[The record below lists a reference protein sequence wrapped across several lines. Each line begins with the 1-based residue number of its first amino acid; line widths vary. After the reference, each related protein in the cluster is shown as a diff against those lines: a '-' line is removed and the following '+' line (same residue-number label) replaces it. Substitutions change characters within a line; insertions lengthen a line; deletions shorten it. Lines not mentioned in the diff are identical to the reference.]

1 MTSLDLRW
9 QQWWPRVKPL
19 LLPLAAVLMMLYTAD
34 QLLTGERGLVT
45 WRVMREQVREL
56 TSDVAQLNADNA
68 RLLARIG
75 VLKLPADQGQRPADR
90 ADLEDELIRR
100 ELGFLRAGERVILR

>member
-9 QQWWPRVKPL
+9 QQWWPRVQPL
-19 LLPLAAVLMMLYTAD
+19 LLPLAAVLVMLYTAD

-45 WRVMREQVREL
+45 WRVMREQVQEL
-56 TSDVAQLNADNA
+56 KTDVAELEAANA

-75 VLKLPADQGQRPADR
+75 VLKLPAAQGREAAARQ
-90 ADLEDELIRR
+90 DLEDELIRR
-100 ELGFLRAGERVILR
+100 ELGFVQAGERVILR

>member
-9 QQWWPRVKPL
+9 QQWWPRVQPL
-19 LLPLAAVLMMLYTAD
+19 LLPLAAVLVMVYTAD

-45 WRVMREQVREL
+45 WRVMREQVQQL
-56 TSDVAQLNADNA
+56 NTDVAQLEADNA

-75 VLKLPADQGQRPADR
+75 VLKLQAEQGRRPAAR
-90 ADLEDELIRR
+90 EDLEDELIRR
-100 ELGFLRAGERVILR
+100 ELGYVRPGEKVILR